1 MNNQDLLATSN
12 MSFTLRDLL
21 AIAFR
26 RRRVLSLCFGGMMLG
41 TILAVVLIPSEYRS
55 QTQILVKRERVDPVV
70 SGQQNTPVQVSGEVS
85 EEELNSEIGLITS
98 EDVLRKVVIACNL
111 QNHKGVLTSIADLIP
126 SHRNPDRKIAK
137 AVKALR
143 SKLQVEAIKK
153 SDLIKITYTSENPAL
168 SARVL
173 QAIGDAYIEK
183 HIAVHRLPGQMNF
196 FEQETDRNEKELEQA
211 EAKLRQFSQ
220 EQGGVAPQI
229 SRDMILQK
237 LSDFNA
243 TLQTTRA
250 ELASTEHRIHD
261 LQAQLGS
268 TSDRL
273 TTQVREADNAATL
286 QQLKTTL
293 MNLELKR
300 TELLT
305 KYQPTYRLVQEVDKE
320 IADTR
325 ASIVTESEKPIKE
338 TVTDQNPTY
347 SWIRT
352 ELAKSQADYSALQA
366 RDAATAAIVSRYEKE
381 AQVLEQKGIE
391 HQDLVREAKT
401 DEDNYLLYLHKREE
415 ARMADALDRSRIL
428 NVAISE
434 PPVIPT
440 LPTIEWWMYFLI
452 GTLASVTVSVVLVF
466 MLEYFDTSF
475 RTPAEVAAE
484 LNIPVLAT
492 FPSRNGYSANGNGHS
507 GHNGNGNGNGNGT
520 GKGQPAHIETVLQ
533 SIKEEF

>member
-1 MNNQDLLATSN
+1 MNNQDVLAAASN
-12 MSFTLRDLL
+12 FSFTMRDLL
-21 AIAFR
+21 AIVFR
-26 RRRVLSLCFGGMMLG
+26 RRRVLTLCFCGMMLG

-55 QTQILVKRERVDPVV
+55 QTEILVKRERVDPVV
-70 SGQQNTPVQVSGEVS
+70 SGEQSTPVQIRPEVS
-85 EEELNSEIGLITS
+85 EEELNSEIGLIQS
-98 EDVLRKVVIACNL
+98 EDVLRKVVVACNL
-111 QNHKGVLTSIADLIP
+111 QNHKGVLTYIADLIP

-143 SKLQVEAIKK
+143 SKMQVEAIKK
-153 SDLIKITYTSENPAL
+153 SNLIKITYTSDNPAL
-168 SARVL
+168 TAKVL
-173 QAIGDAYIEK
+173 QSLGDAYIEK

-196 FEQETDRNEKELEQA
+196 FEEETERNEKELQQA

-243 TLQTTRA
+243 SLQTTRA
-250 ELASTEHRIHD
+250 ELASTERRIHD
-261 LQAQLGS
+261 LQGQIGT
-268 TSDRL
+268 TSDRM

-305 KYQPTYRLVQEVDKE
+305 KYQPSYRLVQEVDKE

-325 ASIVTESEKPIKE
+325 ASIVSESEKPIKE

-347 SWIRT
+347 SWLRT
-352 ELAKSQADYSALQA
+352 ELARSQADYSALQA
-366 RDAATAAIVSRYEKE
+366 REAATAAIVDRYQKQ

-428 NVAISE
+428 NVAIAE
-434 PPVIPT
+434 PPVTPT
-440 LPTIEWWMYFLI
+440 LPTVEWWMYFLI
-452 GTLASVTVSVVLVF
+452 GTLASVTLSVVLVF
-466 MLEYFDTSF
+466 VFEYFDTSF
-475 RTPAEVAAE
+475 RTPAEVASE

-492 FPSRNGYSANGNGHS
+492 FPYRNGHANGN
-507 GHNGNGNGNGNGT
+507 GHNGNGNGNGYGP
-520 GKGQPAHIETVLQ
+520 GKAQPGHVETVLQ
-533 SIKEEF
+533 AIKEEY

>member
-1 MNNQDLLATSN
+1 MNNQDFVVTTQNSN
-12 MSFTLRDLL
+12 FSFTLRDLV
-21 AIAFR
+21 AIVFR
-26 RRRVLSLCFGGMMLG
+26 RRRMLALCFGGMMLG
-41 TILAVVLIPSEYRS
+41 TVLATVLIPSEYRS

-70 SGQQNTPVQVSGEVS
+70 SGEQSTPVQVRSEVS
-85 EEELNSEIGLITS
+85 EEELNSEIGLIQS
-98 EDVLRKVVIACNL
+98 EDVLRKVVVSCNL
-111 QNHKGVLTSIADLIP
+111 QNHKGVLSYISSLIP
-126 SHRNPDRKIAK
+126 SHRNPERKIAK
-137 AVKALR
+137 AVKTLR
-143 SKLQVEAIKK
+143 GKMQVEPIKK
-153 SDLIKITYTSENPAL
+153 SNLIKITYTSDDPAMT
-168 SARVL
+168 AKVL
-173 QAIGDAYIEK
+173 QAVADAYIEK
-183 HIAVHRLPGQMNF
+183 HIAVHRLPGQMDF
-196 FEQETDRNEKELEQA
+196 FEQETDRNQKELEEA
-211 EAKLRQFSQ
+211 EARLRQFSQ

-229 SRDMILQK
+229 ARDMILQK

-243 TLQTTRA
+243 TLQQTRS
-250 ELASTEHRIHD
+250 ELASTERRIHD
-261 LQAQLGS
+261 LQSQIAS

-286 QQLKTTL
+286 QQLKSTL

-325 ASIVTESEKPIKE
+325 ASIVSESEKPIRE

-366 RDAATAAIVSRYEKE
+366 REAATAAIVARYQKDAQTLEEKG
-381 AQVLEQKGIE
+381 LE

-428 NVAISE
+428 NVAVAEQPLTPS
-434 PPVIPT
+434 
-440 LPTIEWWMYFLI
+440 LPTVEWWMYVLI
-452 GTLASVTVSVVLVF
+452 GTLASVTLSVVLVF
-466 MLEYFDTSF
+466 VLEYFDTSF
-475 RTPAEVAAE
+475 RTPAEVASE

-492 FPSRNGYSANGNGHS
+492 FPYRHAYS
-507 GHNGNGNGNGNGT
+507 GNGNGNGHNGNGS
-520 GKGQPAHIETVLQ
+520 GKEQISHTETVLQ
-533 SIKEEF
+533 AVNEKYN